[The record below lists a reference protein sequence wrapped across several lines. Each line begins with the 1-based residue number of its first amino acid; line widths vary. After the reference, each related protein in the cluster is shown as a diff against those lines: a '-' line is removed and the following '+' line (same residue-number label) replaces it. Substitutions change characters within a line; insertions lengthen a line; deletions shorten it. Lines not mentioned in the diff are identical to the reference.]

1 MTRQAKRRALVIG
14 GAGGIGSAVVDRLRA
29 DGAEVL
35 TAGLA
40 ATDIVVD
47 VADPASVERLAAEA
61 GRIDVLVNSAGALG
75 RKGPLAEIADRDWER
90 SLAVNLTGVFLACR
104 AFAPAMAERGWGRIV
119 NIASAAGMEG
129 VVRNSAYSAAK
140 GGVIA
145 FTRSIGKEFA
155 ATGLLVNAVAP
166 GFIATPMTG
175 VNPPDVVSEMLS
187 RVPMGRAGQPDEV
200 AELVAWLCS
209 DQMSFSAGA
218 VFDVSGGRLS
228 W

>member
-1 MTRQAKRRALVIG
+1 VASPV
-14 GAGGIGSAVVDRLRA
+14 SV
-29 DGAEVL
+29 E
-35 TAGLA
+35 GLA
-40 ATDIVVD
+40 AEV
-47 VADPASVERLAAEA
+47 

-75 RKGPLAEIADRDWER
+75 RKGNLSEISDRDWER
-90 SLAVNLTGVFLACR
+90 ALAVNLTGVFLTCR

-155 ATGLLVNAVAP
+155 ATGVLVNAVAP
-166 GFIATPMTG
+166 GFIATPMTEI
-175 VNPPDVVSEMLS
+175 NPPDVVSEMLS
-187 RVPMGRAGQPDEV
+187 RVPMGRAGRPDEV
-200 AELVAWLCS
+200 AKLIAWLCS

>member
-1 MTRQAKRRALVIG
+1 MTRQANRRALVIG
-14 GAGGIGSAVVDRLRA
+14 GAGGIGATVVGRLRA

-35 TAGLA
+35 TAGLE
-40 ATDIVVD
+40 ATDIIVD
-47 VADPASVERLAAEA
+47 VADPASVEVLAAEA

-75 RKGPLAEIADRDWER
+75 RKGPLAEIADREWER

-129 VVRNSAYSAAK
+129 VLRNSAYSAAK

-155 ATGLLVNAVAP
+155 ATGVLVNAVAP
-166 GFIATPMTG
+166 GLIATPMTD
-175 VNPPDVVSEMLS
+175 VNPPDVISEMLS
-187 RVPMGRAGQPDEV
+187 RVPMGRAGRPDEV

-209 DQMSFSAGA
+209 DRMSYSAGA
-218 VFDVSGGRLS
+218 VFDASGGRLS

>member
-1 MTRQAKRRALVIG
+1 MIG
-14 GAGGIGSAVVDRLRA
+14 GAGGIGAAIVDRLRA

-35 TAGLA
+35 TAGLEE
-40 ATDIVVD
+40 TDIVVD
-47 VADPASVERLAAEA
+47 VADPASVGSLAVEA

-75 RKGPLAEIADRDWER
+75 RKGPLAEIADREWER

-104 AFAPAMAERGWGRIV
+104 AFAPAMVERGWGRIV
-119 NIASAAGMEG
+119 NVASAAGMEG
-129 VVRNSAYSAAK
+129 VARNSAYSAAK

-155 ATGLLVNAVAP
+155 ATGVLVNAVAP
-166 GFIATPMTG
+166 GFIATSMTE
-175 VNPPDVVSEMLS
+175 VNPADVVSEMLS
-187 RVPMGRAGQPDEV
+187 RVPMGRAGRPDEV

-209 DQMSFSAGA
+209 DRMSFSAGA
-218 VFDVSGGRLS
+218 VFDASGGRLS

>member
-1 MTRQAKRRALVIG
+1 MTRQVNRRALVIG
-14 GAGGIGSAVVDRLRA
+14 GAGGIGAAVVDRLRA

-35 TAGLA
+35 TAGLE

-47 VADPASVERLAAEA
+47 VADPASVEGLAAEA
-61 GRIDVLVNSAGALG
+61 GRIDILVNSAGALG
-75 RKGPLAEIADRDWER
+75 RKGPLVEIADGDWER
-90 SLAVNLTGVFLACR
+90 SLAVNLTGVFLTCR

-129 VVRNSAYSAAK
+129 VARNSAYSAAK

-155 ATGLLVNAVAP
+155 ATGVLINAVAP
-166 GFIATPMTG
+166 GFIATPMTE

-187 RVPMGRAGQPDEV
+187 RVPMGRPGRPDEV

-218 VFDVSGGRLS
+218 VFDASGGRLS